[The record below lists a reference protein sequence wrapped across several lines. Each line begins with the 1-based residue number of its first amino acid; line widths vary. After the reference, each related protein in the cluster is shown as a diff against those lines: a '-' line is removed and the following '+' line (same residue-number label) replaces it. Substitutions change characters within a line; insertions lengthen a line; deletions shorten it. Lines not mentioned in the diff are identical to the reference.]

1 MNIFEITQELQDVF
15 AELEENGGELT
26 PELEQQL
33 TVTQNDFKQKVKSY
47 SELIKCTEAEIKL
60 IDEEVDRLKTLKES
74 KKKTIARL
82 EKVIIWAID
91 KFGET
96 NKSGNKF
103 VDFGTGK
110 VNVRISDKVEVND
123 EYADNTVNN
132 FITTITEYARTKE
145 IFYNDVEDLIP
156 IQNEEDLKGVN
167 VDISFN
173 VPILDLYKEDKFDI
187 IKTFFE
193 HNTMFKAKANV
204 SKSELKEELKENPN
218 SYPNLA
224 RIIKNKTITIK

>member
-1 MNIFEITQELQDVF
+1 MNIFEISQDLQDIYN
-15 AELEENGGELT
+15 ELEENGGELT
-26 PELEQQL
+26 PELEEKL
-33 TVTQNDFKQKVKSY
+33 TISEADFKSKVKSY
-47 SELIKCTEAEIKL
+47 TDVIKCVESDIKL

-145 IFYNDVEDLIP
+145 IFYNDVEELIP

-224 RIIKNKTITIK
+224 KIVKNKTITIK